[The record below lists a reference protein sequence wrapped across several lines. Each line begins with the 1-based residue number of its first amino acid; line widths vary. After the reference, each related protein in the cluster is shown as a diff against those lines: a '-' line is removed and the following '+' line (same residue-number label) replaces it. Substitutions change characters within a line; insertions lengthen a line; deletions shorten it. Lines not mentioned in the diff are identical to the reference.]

1 MQTVTLKLAAT
12 HIDGSPATGKV
23 SLSYDG
29 GVVITDQRVA
39 VYPVRIVQEINAQEV
54 SINDEPVNVGY
65 AEFTVPASN
74 ADLPGAGGTYT
85 AIVDLETGDRYTTTF
100 FADKD
105 APDGIIWISRL
116 QSTDPDPGTQVT
128 VVTYE
133 EVREWVAEA
142 TQGMVTGGKITG
154 NNLVLTRADGSEA
167 SAGNVRGPKG
177 DTGPAGSQVPM
188 RVDTSAGTRVYAT
201 IGGTEHLL
209 SAETGARDITS
220 LLTAPAE
227 PGGTPRW
234 TAQRILLD
242 RHGNTVTLR
251 VTLLNGPAGDPFIT
265 LPAGYRTRDWSEFY
279 ASNAGSMMSRGSG
292 GATAGSFYL
301 TGEARRALFTATWT
315 TDDPWPTTLPGTPA

>member
-29 GVVITDQRVA
+29 GVVITDHKVA
-39 VYPVRIVQEINAQEV
+39 VYPVRIVKEITAQEV
-54 SINDEPVNVGY
+54 NMNDQIVNVGF

-74 ADLPGAGGTYT
+74 AVLPGAGGTYT

-188 RVDTSAGTRVYAT
+188 RVDTSVGTRVYAT
-201 IGGTEHLL
+201 IGGSEHLI
-209 SAETGARDITS
+209 SAETGARNVAG
-220 LLTAPAE
+220 LLASARWSAE
-227 PGGTPRW
+227 
-234 TAQRILLD
+234 RILLS
-242 RHGNTVTLR
+242 RSGSSVTYR
-251 VTLLNGPAGDPFIT
+251 GTLLSGPAGEVFMTIPVGFR
-265 LPAGYRTRDWSEFY
+265 PRDWSEFF
-279 ASNAGSMMSRGSG
+279 ASNAGAMLVRGSG
-292 GATAGSFYL
+292 GAVAGTCILS
-301 TGEARRALFTATWT
+301 GEARRALFTATWIT
-315 TDDPWPTTLPGTPA
+315 EDPWPTALPGTAA